1 MCCAILR
8 AKAAGRH
15 TGRELVG
22 VRPEHTLDQGRSGTY
37 GETLKRLYYEDQKE
51 LNNEIVRQ
59 VKAGRPI
66 DAVIQDLES
75 IVSNQ
80 ETVQAIVR
88 AAIEIELT
96 KQAMRAQREMIRK
109 LIEE

>member
-1 MCCAILR
+1 
-8 AKAAGRH
+8 
-15 TGRELVG
+15 
-22 VRPEHTLDQGRSGTY
+22 LD
-37 GETLKRLYYEDQKE
+37 
-51 LNNEIVRQ
+51 
-59 VKAGRPI
+59 
-66 DAVIQDLES
+66 S

-88 AAIEIELT
+88 AAIDIELT